1 MQVDIRAAAR
11 FYASRPGE
19 NTARL
24 LRQRLQ
30 AFWPHTGG
38 DRVLGL
44 GYTLPFLPLWSRPD
58 RGLCVS
64 ARLDTAVTREAP
76 SERAAGIHD
85 CLVDEGRL
93 PFPELHF
100 DRVVLV
106 HALEV
111 THRPDDL
118 IRSVW
123 KVMKDDGR
131 LLLVVPNRAGW
142 WAHSDDTPFGQGTPF
157 SPRQITRRLAHAFLR
172 AERHDGA
179 LFLPPVAAALRR
191 LGAVTEAVGHMLLPG
206 LGGVFVIEAVKD
218 VYSGVPAAPALI
230 RAPRRI
236 YEPGLTARS
245 CAGRHAARQ
254 GDPSAKAG

>member
-1 MQVDIRAAAR
+1 MQADIRAAAR

-24 LRQRLQ
+24 LRQRLH
-30 AFWPHTGG
+30 AFWPQTGTME
-38 DRVLGL
+38 RVLGV

-58 RGLCVS
+58 GGLCVS
-64 ARLDTAVTREAP
+64 ARLDTTVTREAP
-76 SERAAGIHD
+76 HAGLPGVQAGMRD
-85 CLVDEGRL
+85 CMVAEDRL

-100 DRVVLV
+100 DRVLLV
-106 HALEV
+106 HALET

-131 LLLVVPNRAGW
+131 LLLVVPNRAGL
-142 WAHSDDTPFGQGTPF
+142 WAHSDGTPFGQGAPF
-157 SPRQITRRLAHAFLR
+157 SPRQIARRLSRAFLR

-179 LFLPPVAAALRR
+179 LFLPPSGAAYRR
-191 LGAVTEAVGHMLLPG
+191 LGTITEAAGHMFLPE

-218 VYSGVPAAPALI
+218 VYSGVPALAKPALI
-230 RAPRRI
+230 RTPRQI
-236 YEPGLTARS
+236 YEPG
-245 CAGRHAARQ
+245 
-254 GDPSAKAG
+254 